1 MPNWCSNYISI
12 EATEELQNEIAEF
25 VHSEKSDF
33 DFEKIIPMP
42 ENIYRGNFGAEEE
55 KLYGK
60 NNWYDWSIEHWGTKW
75 NAEIVDAS
83 PNSYALDT
91 AWSPCEP
98 VIAELARLFPA
109 AKIVHRYEEPGWGF
123 CGEDVYQNG
132 TLVYKMQG
140 DFTYDWTA
148 DDPDHCDEEELNDNK
163 LDDELYPLQESG
175 DLCATTEDGQIHI
188 RKYKNGRLF
197 VKIDGTYE
205 DLRPEHERTYYW

>member
-1 MPNWCSNYISI
+1 MPNSCIGYLSIKCPDNVFEQIKNYVQSENSI
-12 EATEELQNEIAEF
+12 
-25 VHSEKSDF
+25 F
-33 DFEKIIPMP
+33 DFNKIIPMP
-42 ENIYRGNFGAEEE
+42 DYIYREPVGDEER
-55 KLYGK
+55 KRYGE

-75 NAEIVDAS
+75 NAEAVDAS

-98 VIAELARLFPA
+98 AIAELARLFPA
-109 AKIVHRYEEPGWGF
+109 ARIVHRYEEPGWGF

-197 VKIDGTYE
+197 VKIDGTYK
-205 DLRPEHERTYYW
+205 DRRPENERVYCW